1 MEAKELMKLPSG
13 SKCIDSLLDGG
24 FETGTITQIFG
35 ASGTGK
41 TSICLMLAYNTA
53 KNIGKV
59 AYIDTEGLSA
69 ERVKQIFQDTSAL
82 KNVFHYDVFDFRQQS
97 VAIKELAKL
106 CNKEDVKLVIVDSFT
121 SLYRSELEDE
131 ERQIKM
137 KRELVSQLTFLLGL
151 ARKHNLAVVI
161 TNQMFTDVKSGED
174 RPLGGPSIDHL
185 SKIIIGLEKINKQ
198 RRAVLVKHRSKA
210 EGTSCIFTI
219 TDRGVEP

>member
-1 MEAKELMKLPSG
+1 MEARDVTKLPSG
-13 SKCIDSLLDGG
+13 SKCIDYLLGGG

-53 KNIGKV
+53 MKWKV

-82 KNVFHYDVFDFRQQS
+82 KNVFHYDVLDFRQQGA
-97 VAIKELAKL
+97 AIKELAKL
-106 CNKEDVKLVIVDSFT
+106 CNKEDIKLVIVDSFT

-137 KRELVSQLTFLLGL
+137 KRELVSQLTLLLGL

-185 SKIIIGLEKINKQ
+185 SKIIIGLERINRQ
-198 RRAVLVKHRSKA
+198 RRAILVKHRSKA
-210 EGTSCIFTI
+210 EGESCVFKI
-219 TDRGVEP
+219 TDRGIEP